1 MALAYITKS
10 NNTGKFGNSQW
21 KAVEN
26 VTRIKLNK
34 ASALYLAN
42 ILPPRLARHLVPLD
56 VQGESPTWAGRS
68 RQVSYT

>member
-1 MALAYITKS
+1 MAYITKS

-34 ASALYLAN
+34 ANMLYINTL
-42 ILPPRLARHLVPLD
+42 
-56 VQGESPTWAGRS
+56 
-68 RQVSYT
+68 